1 MTQARYQPVSAS
13 YTMSATN
20 SVQIQDTQDIDN
32 ETMTNVP
39 LSPPHTDIAN
49 SFEPPAA
56 DDDNEDIEASEQ
68 DRLVAEEPD
77 PARFGI
83 FVRPTTIARQIFNGQ
98 GTDGVFSNMSAKPE
112 VGEEKEEHP
121 PVCYTL

>member
-1 MTQARYQPVSAS
+1 MTQGRYQAVSAQHAR
-13 YTMSATN
+13 SAADKL
-20 SVQIQDTQDIDN
+20 QIPN
-32 ETMTNVP
+32 EHDRGTEAMTNIP
-39 LSPPHTDIAN
+39 LGSPQSEIAD
-49 SFEPPAA
+49 SFEPPSHQ
-56 DDDNEDIEASEQ
+56 DDEQEDTEATEQ
-68 DRLVAEEPD
+68 DRLVPSETD

-121 PVCYTL
+121 PV